1 VGRRASEL
9 GGSALCVA
17 QCMWQILCG
26 CSYGRR
32 MRIADVLC
40 TVGQRTCTQPLA
52 SGGPLPSS
60 SSYAA
65 ARRIGTSGSCL
76 ASLAGWLADAAAPR
90 TRSSTPLAAEQHHDT
105 PSSACSALYNPY
117 CSFWTLNLAVYC
129 AATLWTS
136 HLLLRLP
143 SQGWTSLPDLASPHP
158 SIHECSL
165 LRIVGEALVS
175 FAWRRPYCHV

>member
-1 VGRRASEL
+1 VGLLS
-9 GGSALCVA
+9 LCA
-17 QCMWQILCG
+17 QCRWQALCG

-52 SGGPLPSS
+52 SGGRPTRCQAH

-76 ASLAGWLADAAAPR
+76 ASLAGWLAGAAAPR
-90 TRSSTPLAAEQHHDT
+90 TRPSTPPPAEQHHDT
-105 PSSACSALYNPY
+105 PSPACSALYDAY
-117 CSFWTLNLAVYC
+117 CSFWTLTASSAPYVC
-129 AATLWTS
+129 RRAALS
-136 HLLLRLP
+136 
-143 SQGWTSLPDLASPHP
+143 SQGWTCQPSFASPHP

-175 FAWRRPYCHV
+175 FAWRRPCCYV